1 MFEAVVELAVV
12 KGGVTTYVVLGTID
26 MDDEGMGMLRV
37 PFSSTNTIK
46 VGQKVRVKI
55 GNRVIATSKAA
66 E

>member
-12 KGGVTTYVVLGTID
+12 KNGATTYVKLGTID

-37 PFSSTNTIK
+37 PFTATVTIK
-46 VGQKVRVKI
+46 TGQKVRVKI